1 MPITDTADVAS
12 SVFPAS
18 YIVTDLPILSDAKH
32 SCYLEG
38 FSLPGTS

>member
-1 MPITDTADVAS
+1 MPITETVS

-18 YIVTDLPILSDAKH
+18 YIVTDLPILSDANH
-32 SCYLEG
+32 SCYLGG